1 MGKQR
6 ARLGIEKVE
15 RKNDILLSAEKLFL
29 ANKAD
34 LTKISVDA
42 IVKNADLSKGTF
54 YLYFKTKEEV
64 YLDLLEKLFEEWF
77 DSIKK
82 AFRALKR
89 NPEIEQIVSALITY
103 VLEHEYFIK
112 LLAIST
118 TVIERNINSDRL
130 YTYKIKLQQMIF
142 DLAEIIESRVTTIE
156 IGQGSILLMRSY
168 AILLGTWQ
176 VFEYPENMLAL
187 FEKEE
192 LIFFKT
198 NFPEQLKNSLS
209 SFWKGSTL

>member
-15 RKNDILLSAEKLFL
+15 RKNDILLSAEKVFL

-54 YLYFKTKEEV
+54 YLYFKTKEEA

-77 DSIKK
+77 DSMKK

-89 NPEIEQIVSALITY
+89 NPEISQIVSALITY

-112 LLAIST
+112 LLSIST

-156 IGQGSILLMRSY
+156 IGQGAILLMRSY

-176 VFEYPENMLAL
+176 VFEYPENMLTL

-192 LIFFKT
+192 LTFFKT
-198 NFPEQLKNSLS
+198 NFPEQLKDSLS

>member
-15 RKNDILLSAEKLFL
+15 RKNDILLSAEKVFL

-77 DSIKK
+77 DSMKK

-89 NPEIEQIVSALITY
+89 NPEISQIVSALITY

-112 LLAIST
+112 LLSIST

-156 IGQGSILLMRSY
+156 IGQGAILLMRSY

-176 VFEYPENMLAL
+176 VFEYPENMLTL

-192 LIFFKT
+192 LTFFKT
-198 NFPEQLKNSLS
+198 NFPEQLKDSLS